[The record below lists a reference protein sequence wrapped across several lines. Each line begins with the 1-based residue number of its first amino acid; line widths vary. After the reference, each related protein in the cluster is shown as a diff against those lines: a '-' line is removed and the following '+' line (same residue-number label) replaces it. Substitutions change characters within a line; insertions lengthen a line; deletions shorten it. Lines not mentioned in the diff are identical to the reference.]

1 MPPAFNLSQDQ
12 TLQFDLDKFKV
23 LRLSSKRTSQF
34 ASNAHAYR
42 LYIFNVPAKT
52 RLASLFLLTLLRSAE
67 PRIII
72 GLFISRQHQGSFN
85 PQHLFTPHQHRK
97 QHFRSAKP
105 CIVYRVFTP
114 HHAKLKIFCP
124 PLPAISV
131 QALQPL
137 NQISTRALPKEVL
150 LCSEALDYIIG
161 FCR

>member
-1 MPPAFNLSQDQ
+1 MSVCSAKHEF
-12 TLQFDLDKFKV
+12 
-23 LRLSSKRTSQF
+23 RRTWHSP
-34 ASNAHAYR
+34 SNSHAYR

-52 RLASLFLLTLLRSAE
+52 RFASLFLLTPPRSAE
-67 PRIII
+67 PRIIT
-72 GLFISRQHQGSFN
+72 GFFISCQHKGSFN
-85 PQHLFTPHQHRK
+85 PLHLFTSHQHRK

-150 LCSEALDYIIG
+150 LCSEALDYSIG